1 MSSDDEDGGN
11 NVDNG
16 NYNDN
21 ENSADDNPKP
31 KSTKKELKGL
41 Y

>member
-11 NVDNG
+11 NV
-16 NYNDN
+16 DN

-31 KSTKKELKGL
+31 KSTKKESKGL